1 MPIQHISVKKIIVL
15 WMIVLTLVEF
25 TLWVKCGN
33 HYNGCRIEVHWTKE
47 SISPAPFYNLFIWNP
62 DYQCQR
68 KNADLIH

>member
-1 MPIQHISVKKIIVL
+1 MAIQHISVKKIIVL

-47 SISPAPFYNLFIWNP
+47 SISPAPF
-62 DYQCQR
+62 
-68 KNADLIH
+68 